1 MKVKYSLTNT
11 FTKAENFRRASI
23 NSQILSND
31 PGLLTP
37 LYRDASYWGL
47 CANNSRGI
55 SPLNSSPG
63 ECMALCQSKAS
74 VGRTF
79 LFIFTFSLFLSWKPE
94 FLVTVN
100 QIIIFMMKS
109 FSSIK
114 VAEHG
119 GEMEWKNK
127 NKYLPSMQN
136 TGTFILLLFPQMIMK
151 SSWIL
156 KILIHKIFHCL
167 RKCSCLPVLWKWYM

>member
-1 MKVKYSLTNT
+1 MLWVSCTLSWQQVSSRLMPSGPVTLQES
-11 FTKAENFRRASI
+11 FNFPEMANRWETMEVLRDFILEGSKITAS
-23 NSQILSND
+23 
-31 PGLLTP
+31 
-37 LYRDASYWGL
+37 SYWGL

-55 SPLNSSPG
+55 SPLNSSPA

-94 FLVTVN
+94 FLVTVS

-119 GEMEWKNK
+119 GEVEWKNK

-136 TGTFILLLFPQMIMK
+136 TGTFILLLFP
-151 SSWIL
+151 
-156 KILIHKIFHCL
+156 
-167 RKCSCLPVLWKWYM
+167 